1 MKKGIGLLLLCL
13 FVVLFACKK
22 ESQTI
27 IYNDNYVLESP
38 SYFPKAAIP
47 ADNQLTKSRVALGKL
62 LFNEKLFAADSSIS
76 CASCHQSSLAF
87 ANLMAINFGSANVQG
102 TRNAPSLANVLYQPY
117 LLREG
122 GVPTLEM
129 QVLVPIQEH
138 NEFNNNI
145 LQIVEKLKDKE
156 SYSVLAAKA
165 YNRPFDAFVLTRALA
180 AFQRTLISSNSPYDA
195 YLSGKQDAL
204 SYNALQGRNLFFD
217 SLNCSNCHS
226 GALLTNFAFE
236 NNGLYETYK
245 DVGRE
250 RFTKNANDRG
260 KFKVPSLRNVG
271 VTAPYMFDGS
281 MPTLNDVINHYVSG
295 GKNSTNKSVYIRPF
309 SLSTNQRIQLLAFL
323 ESLTDYTFIHNKAH
337 QF

>member
-1 MKKGIGLLLLCL
+1 MKKGIALLLIVSL
-13 FVVLFACKK
+13 VVLYSCKK
-22 ESQTI
+22 EEQTI
-27 IYNDNYVLESP
+27 TDDNYTLQLP
-38 SYFPKAAIP
+38 TYFPKGNIP
-47 ADNQLTKSRVALGKL
+47 DDNQLTKSRVLLGKM
-62 LFNEKLFAADSSIS
+62 LFNEKLFALDSSIS
-76 CASCHQSSLAF
+76 CASCHKSNLAF
-87 ANLMAINFGSANVQG
+87 ADHLPTSPGSANSPG
-102 TRNAPSLANVLYQPY
+102 TRNSPSLANVLFQPY

-145 LQIVEKLKDKE
+145 LQIIEKIKDKE
-156 SYSVLAAKA
+156 DYKRLSLKA
-165 YNRPFDAFVLTRALA
+165 YDRPLDAFVLTRALA

-204 SYNALQGRNLFFD
+204 SYNALQGRHLFFD
-217 SLNCSNCHS
+217 SLNCGQCHS

-236 NNGLYETYK
+236 NNGLYKEYQ

-250 RFTKNANDRG
+250 RFTRNPEDRG

-271 VTAPYMFDGS
+271 LTAPYMFDGS
-281 MPTLNDVINHYVSG
+281 LKTLNDVLDHYVAG
-295 GKNSTNKSVYIRPF
+295 GKTNAIKSEHIQAF
-309 SLSTNQRIQLLAFL
+309 SLSNEQRIQLLSFL
-323 ESLTDYTFIHNKAH
+323 ESLTDYKFINNKEH